1 MSHEAS
7 KVGQPQEVPACHPRC
22 LMMSQRCA
30 RVKHDCMGNSGV
42 KSRAPAIK
50 HLKTSAR
57 DKMRLVKTMRCAS
70 VAFHLNLAK
79 VGQTAKH
86 LNDGV

>member
-1 MSHEAS
+1 
-7 KVGQPQEVPACHPRC
+7 
-22 LMMSQRCA
+22 
-30 RVKHDCMGNSGV
+30 MGNSGV

-86 LNDGV
+86 LNDGI